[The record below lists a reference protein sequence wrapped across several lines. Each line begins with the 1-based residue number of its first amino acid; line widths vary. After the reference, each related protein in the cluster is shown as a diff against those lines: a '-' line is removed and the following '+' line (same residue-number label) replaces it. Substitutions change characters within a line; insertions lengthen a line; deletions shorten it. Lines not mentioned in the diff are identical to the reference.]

1 MQPVDKRKR
10 ELEESKRRRMDEI
23 VDKAAVIFCEIGIDN
38 TKMTDI
44 AKAADVGVA
53 SVYRYFKTKADIVI
67 QVGIK
72 FWLEIEKE
80 FNEIFNSE
88 SFKNK
93 TGIDQLKEVGD
104 FFIRLYTN
112 HYKFLNY
119 LHEFDSFVVKENI
132 GNDRLNEYEESIIEI
147 KNLVLLAITKGQ
159 EDGTIKS
166 SLSSEELYITT
177 SHTLLSLTQKLAIM
191 GSVLESDCTISGER
205 QIRMVID
212 MVLEYIKK

>member
-1 MQPVDKRKR
+1 MQPVDKRKK
-10 ELEESKRRRMDEI
+10 ELEESKRRRMEEI
-23 VDKAAVIFCEIGIDN
+23 VDEAAAIFCEMGIDN

-44 AKAADVGVA
+44 AKASNVGVA

-72 FWLEIEKE
+72 FWLEVEKE

-88 SFKNK
+88 EFKNK
-93 TGIDQLKEVGD
+93 NGIDQLKEIGD
-104 FFIRLYTN
+104 FFIKLYKD

-119 LHEFDSFVVKENI
+119 LHEFDSYVVKENI
-132 GNDRLNEYEESIIEI
+132 TKDRLKEYEESIIEI

-166 SLSSEELYITT
+166 SLSAEELYITT

-191 GSVLESDCTISGER
+191 GSVLESDCTINGER
-205 QIRMVID
+205 QISMVID
-212 MVLEYIKK
+212 MVLAYIKK